1 MRIFGLLAVAIIC
14 AGCCANSTA
23 SSKARYI
30 VTLAIYP
37 DKSCFFVSS
46 HEVSS
51 NDVEAGLKPSEAF
64 LKVACGYFL
73 ATYKIGASVGAPS
86 STEVVGW
93 YANDPDIPRYM
104 PNVQM

>member
-1 MRIFGLLAVAIIC
+1 MRIPCLLAVAVIC
-14 AGCCANSTA
+14 AGCCANPTVTA
-23 SSKARYI
+23 KARYI

-37 DKSCFFVSS
+37 EKSCVFVSS
-46 HEVSS
+46 HEASS
-51 NDVEAGLKPSEAF
+51 DNVEAGLKPSEAF

-73 ATYKIGASVGAPS
+73 ATYKTSAPVGAPS

-93 YANDPDIPRYM
+93 YASDPDIPRYM